1 MYDRSLLL
9 ARAIMLEMARC
20 VVGKRCSEGPV
31 QGTTLERRVHALW
44 MPPTTFMKGSVEVF
58 LNESFLLELLIAENR
73 LVTSASMQSLPW
85 QLRVVDVDVVVGC
98 GPVSLC
104 LLPLLPFGDDHVV
117 SRPMLMT

>member
-1 MYDRSLLL
+1 M
-9 ARAIMLEMARC
+9 
-20 VVGKRCSEGPV
+20 
-31 QGTTLERRVHALW
+31 QGTTLERREHALW

-58 LNESFLLELLIAENR
+58 LNESFLLELLIAENW

-98 GPVSLC
+98 EPVSLC